1 MERGVLM
8 SHIKTIWKPICFSEQ
23 WNQVGTAKFD
33 IILPSWKSRREELQK
48 DEEQYRKFIE
58 QLKRRQA
65 IDTGIIERMY
75 DLKRGITE
83 TFIKEGFVETF
94 LQHGDTNVPQNEL
107 MNYLKDNAEAIDFVF
122 DFVKEQRPL
131 STSFIKELHALITRS
146 QSYTEA
152 IDQFG
157 QTSKIPLLKGEYK
170 IHNNNP
176 SRDKVTYS
184 YCPPEQV
191 ASEMDNLLH
200 IINNEVEGVHVLVK
214 SAFLHHSF
222 VQIHPFQ
229 DGNGRIARLLASFV
243 LIKDGLFPLVIDRDH
258 RTKYI
263 DALEAADEKSFQP
276 LVDVFLESQ
285 VSSIEKALNWKT
297 IESTASYDKIYE
309 AVNEKI
315 VAYKKESAK
324 KQYRLILENMTSVHQ
339 NMLEITN
346 KTLERIK
353 SKIPEC
359 SFALASCSPTGKE
372 RTYYYNQI
380 IEYAK
385 THEYY
390 VNTSLNKSWIR
401 LVFSIDSKKLYRLV
415 ISLHHFGYD
424 KSTFAIGAFLS
435 KAVPD
440 TKKDKYIDVPLGL
453 PPLTFSSKEQNESLS
468 GSIENHLNNIM
479 IASLAFIANEL

>member
-1 MERGVLM
+1 M
-8 SHIKTIWKPICFSEQ
+8 SNIKTIWQPVSFREQ
-23 WNQVGTAKFD
+23 WNQVDTAKFD
-33 IILPSWKSRREELQK
+33 IIFPSWRSRRNELQK
-48 DEEQYRKFIE
+48 DEVQYQKFIE

-83 TFIKEGFVETF
+83 TFIKEGFVETL

-122 DFVKEQRPL
+122 DFVKEQRSL

-170 IHNNNP
+170 VHNNNP
-176 SRDKVTYS
+176 LRDGVVYS

-200 IINNEVEGVHVLVK
+200 IINSKMENAHVLVK
-214 SAFLHHSF
+214 AAFLHHSF

-229 DGNGRIARLLASFV
+229 DGNGRMARLLASFV
-243 LIKDGLFPLVIDRDH
+243 LIKEGLFPLVIDRDH

-263 DALEAADEKSFQP
+263 DALEAADGNNYQP
-276 LVDVFLESQ
+276 LVNVFLESQ
-285 VSSIEKALNWKT
+285 VSSIGKALNWKT
-297 IESTASYDKIYE
+297 IESTDNYDRIYE

-315 VAYKKESAK
+315 GAYKKETAE
-324 KQYRLILENMTSVHQ
+324 KQYRLICENMVTIHQ
-339 NMLEITN
+339 SMLEITA
-346 KTLERIK
+346 KILDRIK

-359 SFALASCSPTGKE
+359 SFSLADCAPTKE
-372 RTYYYNQI
+372 KSTYYYNQI

-390 VNTSLNKSWIR
+390 INTSLNKSWIR
-401 LVFSIDSKKLYRLV
+401 VVFSIDSKKLYRLV

-424 KSTFAIGAFLS
+424 KNTFAIGAFLS
-435 KAVPD
+435 KPLPI
-440 TKKDKYIDVPLGL
+440 TKKEKYVDVPLGL
-453 PPLTFSSKEQNESLS
+453 PPLTFSSKEKSESLS
-468 GSIENHLNNIM
+468 ISIENHLNDII